1 MPLQVVEPAA
11 SSSSLPLWAIAAAAA
26 AAACVLAC
34 VCMCGYV
41 LWRKSSVHPRPSGL
55 VIKAMPNPHAL
66 HQGQTLPYQHGMMYV
81 HDGQGLVRVAT
92 NKEEPPPQQPG

>member
-1 MPLQVVEPAA
+1 MPLQVVEPA

-66 HQGQTLPYQHGMMYV
+66 HEGQTLPYQHGMMYV